1 MTIAIES
8 NEANAEETR
17 LTAVICS
24 SMRFVKAAV
33 RITACAIVPMLFA
46 TQSVNADTSNRIQP
60 KRQMA
65 APSGAVEL
73 CSRYAWACATSSG
86 GAKISSL
93 QIPAVQKINRR
104 INQSVRSVPDQRQYR
119 TKDVWALPTRTGGD
133 CEDYALA
140 KKLKLVQ
147 MGYAPEELLIA
158 TVVHKKLGPH
168 AVLVIRTEQ
177 GDYVLD
183 NLTNRVLLWKETNYF
198 FVQMQ
203 NPQNPKQWVGV
214 FLG

>member
-1 MTIAIES
+1 MSQEVENRKAGKARSGAFAKMGTFAKYAMCALAPVLFS
-8 NEANAEETR
+8 AEALR
-17 LTAVICS
+17 
-24 SMRFVKAAV
+24 
-33 RITACAIVPMLFA
+33 
-46 TQSVNADTSNRIQP
+46 ADTSGRIQP

-65 APSGAVEL
+65 APSGAAEL
-73 CSRYAWACATSSG
+73 CTRYSWACAKTSG
-86 GAKISSL
+86 GAKISAQ
-93 QIPAVQKINRR
+93 QIATVQKINRK

-119 TKDVWALPTRTGGD
+119 SKDVWALPTRAGGD

-147 MGYAPEELLIA
+147 MGYAPQELLIA
-158 TVVHKKLGPH
+158 TVVHKRLGPH
-168 AVLVIRTEQ
+168 AVLVMRTDS

-183 NLTNRVLLWKETNYF
+183 NLTNRVLPWNETDYF

-203 NPQNPKQWVGV
+203 DPRNPRGWVGV